1 MKLSAV
7 LIDTVSIQEYIF
19 LSNKLKENIGA
30 SFLVKKIYEDIL
42 KEALKVTFSRDI
54 DIKEWE
60 NDPTNIKI
68 NQDSE
73 EVEIGY
79 IGGGNA
85 LVLFKDKYKTTEF
98 IKNYTKL
105 LLVKVPGLKTA
116 FGIIHDFDLDNFK
129 NSMKNLHENL
139 RENKNKYSPNVTLPK
154 YGFTLDCPRTN
165 ESAENFEDP
174 ERAES
179 FNEQDAKIK
188 YISSVAWTK
197 LKFSDK
203 AKDEMIDKINDILND
218 KYTLTND
225 IEKLG
230 QQEGKDYIAVVH
242 IDGNKMGERFS
253 KCESLSEYRKLSI
266 GVRNA
271 TEKTFKK
278 MIEILIKQIKKNKA
292 FDLKNGEFKL
302 STENGKIILPIRPI
316 VLGGD
321 DITFI
326 SDGRLG
332 IWLAEIFIKEFA
344 NHSINN
350 EPLSVCG
357 GVSIVKTKYPFY
369 RAYKLAEGLIDKA
382 KKESRK
388 KEGSYIDFF
397 ISSSGWS
404 GSLDGIINKHLSTVN
419 GNLHFGPYRV
429 DKTNEE
435 KSLENLKYI
444 VKEFKNIP
452 KNKIMKL
459 REILF
464 EDKDNAKIYVKELKA
479 KGVKLPQIKGMYYHE
494 HIWQNK
500 ETPYFD
506 AIELIDFY
514 PEGLL

>member
-1 MKLSAV
+1 MRLSAV
-7 LIDTVSIQEYIF
+7 LIDIVSIQEYIF
-19 LSNKLKENIGA
+19 SSNKLKENIGA
-30 SFLVKKIYEDIL
+30 SFLVDKIYEDVL
-42 KEALKVTFSRDI
+42 KEALKVTFGRDI
-54 DIKEWE
+54 DINEWKNNPE
-60 NDPTNIKI
+60 QIKI
-68 NQDSE
+68 IQENK

-85 LVLFKDKYKTTEF
+85 LILFKDKDKTTKF
-98 IKNYTKL
+98 MKNYTKL
-105 LLVKVPGLKTA
+105 LLVKAPGLETA
-116 FGIIHDFDLDNFK
+116 FGIIHEFDLKDFK

-139 RENKNKYSPNVTLPK
+139 RDNKSRYFPNVTLPK

-165 ESAENFEDP
+165 ESAEQFEDLD
-174 ERAES
+174 RV
-179 FNEQDAKIK
+179 QDINKQDEEKK
-188 YISSVAWTK
+188 YISSVAWAK
-197 LKFSDK
+197 LRSSSK
-203 AKDEMIDKINDILND
+203 AKDEIVEKIKDILED

-230 QQEGKDYIAVVH
+230 QTEGKNYIAIVH

-253 KCESLSEYRKLSI
+253 KCESLTEYRNLSI
-266 GVRNA
+266 GVKNV

-278 MIEILIKQIKKNKA
+278 MIESLINEIKNSKTFN
-292 FDLKNGEFKL
+292 LQNGEFTLQK
-302 STENGKIILPIRPI
+302 EYGKTILPIRPI

-332 IWLAEIFIKEFA
+332 VWLAEKFIKEFTK
-344 NHSINN
+344 HRINN
-350 EPLSVCG
+350 ENLFACG
-357 GVSIVKTKYPFY
+357 GVIIVNTKYPFY
-369 RAYKLAEGLIDKA
+369 RAYKSAEDLTEKA

-404 GSLDGIINKHLSTVN
+404 GSLDDILNKHLTTIN
-419 GNLHFGPYRV
+419 GNLHFGPYWV

-435 KSLENLKYI
+435 KSLENLKDI
-444 VKEFKNIP
+444 IKKFKDIP
-452 KNKIMKL
+452 KNKVMKL

-464 EDKDNAKIYVKELKA
+464 EDKKIAKSFVEELEA
-479 KGVKLPQIKGMYYHE
+479 NGIKLPEIKNRFYHLD
-494 HIWQNK
+494 IWIDNK
-500 ETPYFD
+500 TPYYD

>member
-1 MKLSAV
+1 MTLSAL

-19 LSNKLKENIGA
+19 SSNKLKENIGA
-30 SFLVKKIYEDIL
+30 SFLVKKIYKDVL
-42 KEALKVTFSRDI
+42 KEALKITFGRDI
-54 DIKEWE
+54 DINEWK
-60 NDPTNIKI
+60 NNPSCIKI
-68 NQDSE
+68 IQANDK
-73 EVEIGY
+73 VEIGY

-85 LVLFKDKYKTTEF
+85 LVLFKGKDKTTEF

-116 FGIIHDFDLDNFK
+116 FGIIHEFDLKDFK

-139 RENKNKYSPNVTLPK
+139 KENKNKYFPNVTLPK

-165 ESAENFEDP
+165 ESAEPFKDDDGK
-174 ERAES
+174 
-179 FNEQDAKIK
+179 FV
-188 YISSVAWTK
+188 SSVALAK

-203 AKDEMIDKINDILND
+203 AKDILND

-225 IEKLG
+225 IEELG
-230 QQEGKDYIAVVH
+230 QQEGRDYIAVVH

-253 KCESLSEYRKLSI
+253 KCESLIEYRNLSI
-266 GVRNA
+266 GVGNA

-278 MIEILIKQIKKNKA
+278 MIEILIDKIEKSKT
-292 FDLKNGEFKL
+292 FDSKDGEFKL
-302 STENGKIILPIRPI
+302 STENGKTILPIRPI

-332 IWLAEIFIKEFA
+332 VWLAEIFIKEFA
-344 NHSINN
+344 TQTINN
-350 EPLSVCG
+350 ESLSACG
-357 GVSIVKTKYPFY
+357 GVCITKTKYPFY
-369 RAYKLAEGLIDKA
+369 RAYKLAEDLIDRA

-404 GSLDGIINKHLSTVN
+404 GSLDDIFNKHLSTVN

-429 DKTNEE
+429 DSTNDE
-435 KSLENLKYI
+435 KAIDNLKNI
-444 VKEFKNIP
+444 IKEFKNIP
-452 KNKIMKL
+452 KNKVMKL
-459 REILF
+459 REMLF
-464 EDKDNAKIYVKELKA
+464 EDKDNAKIYVEELKDS
-479 KGVKLPQIKGMYYHE
+479 GIKLPEITNRSYHLD
-494 HIWQNK
+494 IWIDGK
-500 ETPYFD
+500 TPYFD

>member
-1 MKLSAV
+1 
-7 LIDTVSIQEYIF
+7 
-19 LSNKLKENIGA
+19 
-30 SFLVKKIYEDIL
+30 
-42 KEALKVTFSRDI
+42 
-54 DIKEWE
+54 
-60 NDPTNIKI
+60 
-68 NQDSE
+68 
-73 EVEIGY
+73 GY

-85 LVLFKDKYKTTEF
+85 LVLFKDKDKATEF

-139 RENKNKYSPNVTLPK
+139 RENKNKYFPNVTLPK

-165 ESAENFEDP
+165 ESAENFKDP

-188 YISSVAWTK
+188 YISSVACTK
-197 LKFSDK
+197 LKSLETKLKSSDK
-203 AKDEMIDKINDILND
+203 AKDEMIDKKTKDIKDILND

-253 KCESLSEYRKLSI
+253 KCESLSEYRKLSV
-266 GVRNA
+266 GVKNA
-271 TEKTFKK
+271 TKNTFKK
-278 MIEILIKQIKKNKA
+278 MIKILIEQIEKNKA
-292 FDLKNGEFKL
+292 FDLENGEFKL
-302 STENGKIILPIRPI
+302 SKENGKTILPIRPI

-332 IWLAEIFIKEFA
+332 VWLAEIFINEFIKQ
-344 NHSINN
+344 SINN
-350 EPLSVCG
+350 ESLSACG

-369 RAYKLAEGLIDKA
+369 RAYKLAEDLTDKA
-382 KKESRK
+382 KKESRE

-404 GSLDGIINKHLSTVN
+404 GSLEDILNKHLSTVN

-429 DKTNEE
+429 DKTEEE
-435 KSLENLKYI
+435 KSLKNLKNI
-444 VKEFKNIP
+444 VKAFKKIP
-452 KNKIMKL
+452 KNKVMKL
-459 REILF
+459 REMLF
-464 EDKDNAKIYVKELKA
+464 EDEKIAKSFVKELEANKI
-479 KGVKLPQIKGMYYHE
+479 KLPEI
-494 HIWQNK
+494 
-500 ETPYFD
+500 P
-506 AIELIDFY
+506 
-514 PEGLL
+514 

>member
-1 MKLSAV
+1 MILSAV

-19 LSNKLKENIGA
+19 SSNKLKENIGA
-30 SFLVKKIYEDIL
+30 SFLVYKIYDDVL
-42 KEALKVTFSRDI
+42 KEALNITFSRDI
-54 DIKEWE
+54 DINEWE
-60 NDPTNIKI
+60 NKPRDVRIIQGN
-68 NQDSE
+68 D

-85 LVLFKDKYKTTEF
+85 LILFKDKDKTTEF

-105 LLVKVPGLKTA
+105 LLVKTPGLKTA
-116 FGIIHDFDLDNFK
+116 FGITHGFDLNNFK
-129 NSMKNLHENL
+129 KSMDNLHENL
-139 RENKNKYSPNVTLPK
+139 RENKNEYFPNVTLPK

-165 ESAENFEDP
+165 ESAEHFKDNDKKFV
-174 ERAES
+174 
-179 FNEQDAKIK
+179 
-188 YISSVAWTK
+188 SSVAFAK
-197 LKFSDK
+197 LKYSDK
-203 AKDEMIDKINDILND
+203 AKDILSD

-253 KCESLSEYRKLSI
+253 KCESLTEYRNLSI
-266 GVRNA
+266 GVRDA

-278 MIEILIKQIKKNKA
+278 MIEILIEQIEKNKV

-302 STENGKIILPIRPI
+302 STENGKIVLPIRPI

-332 IWLAEIFIKEFA
+332 VWLAEIFIKEFIKQ
-344 NHSINN
+344 SINS
-350 EPLSVCG
+350 ESLSACG

-369 RAYKLAEGLIDKA
+369 RAYKLAEDLIDRA
-382 KKESRK
+382 KRESRK
-388 KEGSYIDFF
+388 ENGSYIDFF

-404 GSLDGIINKHLSTVN
+404 GSLEDILDKHLSTVN
-419 GNLHFGPYRV
+419 GRLHFGPYRV
-429 DKTNEE
+429 DSTNDE
-435 KSLENLKYI
+435 KAIDNLKNI
-444 VKEFKNIP
+444 IKEFKNIP
-452 KNKIMKL
+452 RNKVMKL
-459 REILF
+459 REMLF
-464 EDKDNAKIYVKELKA
+464 EDKKIAKSFVEELGANKI
-479 KGVKLPQIKGMYYHE
+479 KLPEITNRFYHSD
-494 HIWQNK
+494 IWIDGK
-500 ETPYFD
+500 TPYFD